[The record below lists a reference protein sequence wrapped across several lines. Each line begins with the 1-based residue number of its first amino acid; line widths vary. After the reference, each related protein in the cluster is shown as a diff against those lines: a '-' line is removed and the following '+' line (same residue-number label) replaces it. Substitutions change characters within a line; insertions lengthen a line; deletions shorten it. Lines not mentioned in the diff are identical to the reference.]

1 MESIF
6 WRADRIL
13 DRTSWLR
20 HDRASRRSRENVTDI
35 PPDSLIPYDDIVQD
49 ALRGV
54 VQRVL
59 RRIDADGGLPGSH
72 HFYIAFRT
80 RAEGVNIPRHLM
92 ERYPDEMTIV
102 IQHRYWE
109 LAVYDDS
116 FEIGLSFNQV
126 PSKLHIPFSAITG
139 FVDPAVN
146 FALQFAAPDDV
157 TPPPEPPPEPPHPSI
172 SDERGGNVVALDR
185 FRRK

>member
-1 MESIF
+1 
-6 WRADRIL
+6 
-13 DRTSWLR
+13 
-20 HDRASRRSRENVTDI
+20 VTET

-59 RRIDADGGLPGSH
+59 MRIDAEGGLPGGH

-80 RAEGVNIPRHLM
+80 RAAGVNIPRHLI

-102 IQHRYWE
+102 VQHRYWE
-109 LAVYDDS
+109 LAVHDDS

-126 PSKLHIPFSAITG
+126 PAKLHIPFSAITG

-146 FALQFAAPDDV
+146 FALQFAAPADS
-157 TPPPEPPPEPPHPSI
+157 TPPPPESTPEPPTEEP
-172 SDERGGNVVALDR
+172 GGNVVALDR